1 MINNVHKYFWE
12 DPDASYYIN
21 ERKYWQSVHGRSFF
35 RYNKAKKEISEKN
48 IVPIETIIEY
58 VNEVLK
64 AVGIA
69 EVKKPIMN
77 PYEVDYTLLKKS
89 LN

>member
-21 ERKYWQSVHGRSFF
+21 ERKYWQSVHGRSFLDIIKQK
-35 RYNKAKKEISEKN
+35 RDKWKN

-69 EVKKPIMN
+69 EVKKQ
-77 PYEVDYTLLKKS
+77 
-89 LN
+89 